1 MHLRQRSPHVILL
14 LVILLAGGALRFYKV
29 GELPPGLYRDEAY
42 YGLDALRVLG
52 GDFAL
57 YFAANNGREGLFI
70 YALAAGV
77 ALLGRTPEALRA
89 TSAAIGLLTIAA
101 MPTSPAVRCSRRAWA
116 CWARLSW
123 PSTFGIW
130 RSAEWPFGRS
140 PCRPSS
146 AWPSRSP
153 SLRCALRRLAGVRA
167 WLAWRVSRLG

>member
-101 MPTSPAVRCSRRAWA
+101 M
-116 CWARLSW
+116 
-123 PSTFGIW
+123 
-130 RSAEWPFGRS
+130 
-140 PCRPSS
+140 
-146 AWPSRSP
+146 
-153 SLRCALRRLAGVRA
+153 
-167 WLAWRVSRLG
+167 